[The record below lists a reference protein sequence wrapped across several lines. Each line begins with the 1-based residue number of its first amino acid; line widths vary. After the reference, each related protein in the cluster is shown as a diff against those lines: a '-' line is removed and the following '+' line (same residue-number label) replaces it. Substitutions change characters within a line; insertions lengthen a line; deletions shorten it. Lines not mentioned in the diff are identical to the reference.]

1 MKTNSYHI
9 LIAAILLISSGLSYG
24 CKKKENV
31 TNPVSQESKTV
42 QFWLT
47 DPAKN
52 IYFTEQ
58 QSISYS
64 DAVGALNTI
73 AVNAAEQYQ
82 VMDGFGCAL
91 TGGSA
96 YHIYNMPEAE
106 RKKLLTELFDDKD
119 KNIGISYLRI
129 SIGASDLDAKVFSYD
144 DLPAGQTDVDMKKFS
159 LAEDKKCLIPLLK
172 EILAVNPNIKILAS
186 PWSAPLWMK
195 TTGKSV
201 GGSLK
206 PEYYD
211 AYSKYFISYIMG
223 MKSEGINI
231 DAITVQNEPLHGGN
245 NPSMVMPASQQAEFI
260 KTSLGPAFK
269 TVGIN
274 TKIIIYDHNADRIDY
289 PISVLNDA
297 DAKKYIDGS
306 AFHLYGGSIN
316 DLSQVH
322 SLHPDKNLYFTEQ
335 WVGAGSSFADNLKFH
350 LSELVIGGSRNW
362 CKTVL
367 EWNLA
372 SNSALTPHTDGGCDQ
387 CLGSI
392 TVDGSQVTRNVG
404 YYIMAHASKFVRPG
418 SKRIESNI
426 PASDLPNVAFLTP
439 EGRVVV
445 IVLNNGSTAKAF
457 NLKVVAKNIT
467 ASLAAGAAGTFV
479 W

>member
-1 MKTNSYHI
+1 MKTTI
-9 LIAAILLISSGLSYG
+9 LHLLIVILFLVSSGLSYG
-24 CKKKENV
+24 CKKKDNVTSPSSQENV
-31 TNPVSQESKTV
+31 NV

-47 DPAKN
+47 DPAQK

-58 QSISYS
+58 QNITTAP
-64 DAVGALNTI
+64 AVGGLNTI
-73 AVNAAEQYQ
+73 AVITDKVYQ
-82 VMDGFGCAL
+82 EMDGFGCAL

-96 YHIYNMPEAE
+96 YHIYNMPAAE
-106 RKKLLTELFDDKD
+106 RKQLLMELFDNKD

-144 DLPAGQTDVDMKKFS
+144 DLAAGETDVDMRKFS

-172 EILAVNPNIKILAS
+172 EILAINPNIKILGS

-206 PEYYD
+206 PEFYD

-223 MKSEGINI
+223 MKNEGINI

-269 TVGIN
+269 SVGIT

-289 PISVLNDA
+289 PISVMNDP

-322 SLHPDKNLYFTEQ
+322 NTHPDKNLYFTEQ
-335 WVGAGSSFADNLKFH
+335 WVGAGSSFAENLKFH
-350 LSELVIGGSRNW
+350 INDLIIGASRNW
-362 CKTVL
+362 CKSVL

-392 TVDGSQVTRNVG
+392 TIAGSQITRNVG

-426 PASDLPNVAFLTP
+426 PTDLPNVAFLTP
-439 EGRVVV
+439 EGKVVV
-445 IVLNNGSTAKAF
+445 IVLNNGSSAKAF
-457 NLKVVAKNIT
+457 NMQVGDKTIT
-467 ASLAAGAAGTFV
+467 ASLAAGSAGTFV